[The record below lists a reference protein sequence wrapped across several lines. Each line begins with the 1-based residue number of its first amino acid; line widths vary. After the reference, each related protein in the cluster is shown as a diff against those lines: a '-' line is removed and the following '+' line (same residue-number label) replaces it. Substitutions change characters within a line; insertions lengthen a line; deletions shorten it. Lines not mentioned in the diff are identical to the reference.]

1 MRSLL
6 QLPSGSVRELLCL
19 VAVAAQRGIGRH
31 ERKSRVPMM
40 TVPIDN
46 NLVLVAALMLR
57 PYFASSMLAG
67 AQRGL
72 LSTLVCDP
80 VIQYVGSWSLCLIL
94 FPFFRLPEADAFS
107 AAVALDEFDA
117 GGRQGLLNHNQRG
130 RPRVHFPG
138 LKVTD
143 GYDTD
148 VSRISELLLAPIK
161 QPPSSSALRR

>member
-1 MRSLL
+1 M
-6 QLPSGSVRELLCL
+6 V
-19 VAVAAQRGIGRH
+19 
-31 ERKSRVPMM
+31 

-46 NLVLVAALMLR
+46 DLVLVAALILR
-57 PYFASSMLAG
+57 LMSDIDAPRFEKG
-67 AQRGL
+67 AQRAL

-80 VIQYVGSWSLCLIL
+80 VIRCGSWSLCHIL

-107 AAVALDEFDA
+107 AAVALDEFDT

-148 VSRISELLLAPIK
+148 VGRISELLLAPIK
-161 QPPSSSALRR
+161 QPPSSPTLRR

>member
-1 MRSLL
+1 
-6 QLPSGSVRELLCL
+6 
-19 VAVAAQRGIGRH
+19 
-31 ERKSRVPMM
+31 
-40 TVPIDN
+40 
-46 NLVLVAALMLR
+46 
-57 PYFASSMLAG
+57 
-67 AQRGL
+67 
-72 LSTLVCDP
+72 
-80 VIQYVGSWSLCLIL
+80 VIQYGGSWSLCHIL

-161 QPPSSSALRR
+161 QPPSSPALRR